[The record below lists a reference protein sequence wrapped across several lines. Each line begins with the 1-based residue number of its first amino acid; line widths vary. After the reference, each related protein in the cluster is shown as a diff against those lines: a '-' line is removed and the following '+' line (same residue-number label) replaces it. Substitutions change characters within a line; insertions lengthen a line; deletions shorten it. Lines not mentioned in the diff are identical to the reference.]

1 MLRKSESLYIR
12 LQRRLPGRT
21 TVNVGEELVRRE
33 EAQAALEARRE
44 LGVEYEDHVVDAL
57 VEKIEQR
64 LDERPQL
71 KPVSMAPIAIPSLAL
86 SIPLI
91 AVAGNFAGLAG
102 VIAVCAAIVL
112 VNLAA
117 SGTLR
122 SAPRRRR

>member
-1 MLRKSESLYIR
+1 M
-12 LQRRLPGRT
+12 
-21 TVNVGEELVRRE
+21 GEELVTRE

-57 VEKIEQR
+57 VEKLEER
-64 LDERPQL
+64 LAERRPA
-71 KPVSMAPIAIPSLAL
+71 KPANMAPIAIPSLAL

-91 AVAGNFAGLAG
+91 AIAGNFAGLAG

>member
-1 MLRKSESLYIR
+1 VLLYQIA
-12 LQRRLPGRT
+12 GYAAKAY
-21 TVNVGEELVRRE
+21 NSGVGELVSRE
-33 EAQAALEARRE
+33 EAQPALEARRE

-64 LDERPQL
+64 LEERPQL

-102 VIAVCAAIVL
+102 VIAVCFAIVL

>member
-1 MLRKSESLYIR
+1 
-12 LQRRLPGRT
+12 
-21 TVNVGEELVRRE
+21 VGEELVRRE

-57 VEKIEQR
+57 VEKIEER
-64 LDERPQL
+64 LAERRSVS
-71 KPVSMAPIAIPSLAL
+71 PVSMAPIAIPSLAL

-91 AVAGNFAGLAG
+91 AIAANYAGLAG
-102 VIAVCAAIVL
+102 VIVVCAAIVL

>member
-1 MLRKSESLYIR
+1 MD
-12 LQRRLPGRT
+12 G
-21 TVNVGEELVRRE
+21 ELVRRE

-44 LGVEYEDHVVDAL
+44 LGVEYEDQLVDAL

-64 LDERPQL
+64 LEARRPH
-71 KPVSMAPIAIPSLAL
+71 PRPPAAAIAIPSLAL

-91 AVAGNFAGLAG
+91 AIAANFAQLAG
-102 VIAVCAAIVL
+102 VIAVCVTIVL

-122 SAPRRRR
+122 SGRRPRR

>member
-1 MLRKSESLYIR
+1 M
-12 LQRRLPGRT
+12 G
-21 TVNVGEELVRRE
+21 ELVSRE

-57 VEKIEQR
+57 VEKIEER
-64 LDERPQL
+64 LAKRRPVT
-71 KPVSMAPIAIPSLAL
+71 PASMAPIAVPSLAL

-91 AVAGNFAGLAG
+91 AIAANYAGLAG

-122 SAPRRRR
+122 SVPRRRR